1 MGCGPMMSAQPR
13 SVGTVVRAV
22 VGFTSPDL
30 KRYTSSLTS
39 AIIKCKVAPIAP
51 LRQPC
56 SKSNRAFISSV
67 GLDLNRGL
75 LWSVVYEL
83 RETGKTLGVRRR
95 YPPVL
100 NDARYTGAVAR

>member
-1 MGCGPMMSAQPR
+1 MMGCGPMMSAQPR

-39 AIIKCKVAPIAP
+39 AIMKCKVAPIAP

-83 RETGKTLGVRRR
+83 RTVRKAARADLGMS
-95 YPPVL
+95 
-100 NDARYTGAVAR
+100 